1 MVILENE
8 PMSVHTSFKVG
19 GPARYFAK
27 ASSMES
33 LKNALSFAREKHL
46 PHFIL
51 GNGTNLLVS
60 DKGYDGVIISLNQ
73 YLENGSMPNLA
84 KVFEDD
90 PELAATCRTFDGVII
105 SLAGDFS
112 EIVDLGNGKFKVG
125 AATPLGR
132 FARHTLKQGYAGIH
146 KLAGIPGTLGG
157 AVYMNAGAYGQ
168 EIGQACTGVTV
179 LDAVGNIRE
188 LPAAECGFGYR
199 RSVFNYCKEIPG
211 QAGDDNGKIILAATF
226 QLQNAES
233 LGKNAADLE
242 AELAECMAK
251 RKATQPLNMP
261 NAGSTFKRLEVGAAE
276 TPTQVAPG
284 YYIEQAGL
292 KGYRIGSAEVS
303 TLHANFIV
311 NAGGATAQDIKDLSE
326 YVQNKVTEKFG
337 IELKREI
344 ILLGKF

>member
-1 MVILENE
+1 MVIQENE

-60 DKGYDGVIISLNQ
+60 DKGYDGVIISL
-73 YLENGSMPNLA
+73 
-84 KVFEDD
+84 
-90 PELAATCRTFDGVII
+90 
-105 SLAGDFS
+105 AGDFS
-112 EIVDLGNGKFKVG
+112 EIEDLGNGKFKVG

-179 LDAVGNIRE
+179 LDAGGNIRE
-188 LPAAECGFGYR
+188 LSAAECGFGYR
-199 RSVFNYCKEIPG
+199 RSVFSNG
-211 QAGDDNGKIILAATF
+211 NNGAGDDNGKIILAATF
-226 QLQNAES
+226 QLQSAS
-233 LGKNAADLE
+233 SQGLTAADLE

-261 NAGSTFKRLEVGAAE
+261 NAGSTFKRLDKGATE
-276 TPTQVAPG
+276 TPTQIAPG

-311 NAGGATAQDIKDLSE
+311 NAGGATAQDIKDLSK
-326 YVQNKVTEKFG
+326 YVQSKVAEKFG

-344 ILLGKF
+344 ILLGEF

>member
-1 MVILENE
+1 
-8 PMSVHTSFKVG
+8 MSKHTSFRVG
-19 GPARYFAK
+19 GPARYFVK
-27 ASSMES
+27 ADSMES

-51 GNGTNLLVS
+51 GNGTNLLVA
-60 DKGYDGVIISLNQ
+60 DKGY
-73 YLENGSMPNLA
+73 
-84 KVFEDD
+84 
-90 PELAATCRTFDGVII
+90 DGVII

-112 EIVDLGNGKFKVG
+112 EILDLGNGKFKVG

-179 LDAVGNIRE
+179 LDAVGNTRE
-188 LPAAECGFGYR
+188 LSADECGFGYR
-199 RSVFNYCKEIPG
+199 RSVFSNG
-211 QAGDDNGKIILAATF
+211 NSGAGDDNGKIILAATF
-226 QLQNAES
+226 QLQSAS
-233 LGKNAADLE
+233 SQGLTAADLE

-251 RKATQPLNMP
+251 RKATQPLNKP

-276 TPTQVAPG
+276 TPAQLAPG

-311 NAGGATAQDIKDLSE
+311 NAGGATARDIKSLSE
-326 YVQNKVTEKFG
+326 YVQNKVSEKFR